1 MEQKSSRK
9 AAERHH
15 VRHQTSPLEAKNQT
29 DRTFS
34 GLPNHHFR
42 DYEKKKMVVFVRH
55 VVVPG
60 KTTSGTEIRQPLPF
74 AMEAF
79 SAT

>member
-9 AAERHH
+9 APRATPDKPSRG
-15 VRHQTSPLEAKNQT
+15 KKYQT

-42 DYEKKKMVVFVRH
+42 DYEKKKMVVFVRL